1 MGPPV
6 LPPSQKE
13 GQGLFITLS
22 GVTIDAEDGEG
33 LVFHPRN
40 ERPLVGIHR
49 TAGASPIAPEVEH
62 HDLAAVVGK
71 LHFLAIDILANDL
84 GSHLADR
91 EELGRLL
98 LNDHVL
104 HHRALIDH
112 ELRMLCDERFS
123 DFLKLFFLIWI
134 SLDADHAGVERAAAH
149 LRRGEG
155 HDEIGEAWVVEMVLG
170 EDLDERGIQSALA
183 TKAGDPDCG
192 IDHGRIAGGG
202 GDDGIES
209 LAEWLIESGIEPY
222 DHQEE
227 AILELYEG
235 KNVILNTP
243 TGSGKSLVALALH
256 FRAICQGRRSY
267 YTVPIKA
274 LANEKFL
281 SLCETFGPENVG
293 MITGDATVNAQ
304 APVDEIIMD
313 EFHYY
318 SDHERGV
325 AWQIPLLTLPQAR
338 FLLMSATLGET
349 AFFQKELTTLTGAET
364 VLVKSE
370 DRPVPLEFSYST
382 TALEDQVEELVEA
395 GKAPIYLVHFTQ
407 LACARTAQNLM
418 SRNFCSKEEK
428 AGIAEVLKDADFKS
442 PYGKEVKKLLR
453 HGLGIHHAGL
463 LPKYRVLVEKL
474 AQRGLMKV
482 ICGTDTLGVGVNVP
496 IRTVLFTQLY
506 KFGGQSTKILAVR
519 DFRQICG
526 RAGRRGFDDVGY
538 VVAQAPEYVIDN
550 LKADAKAAAKGKKSK
565 AQKKKP
571 PEKGFVNWD
580 EKTYAKLQTAPP
592 EKLISSFNVRHGTL
606 LNVLSRE
613 FEDGCGELRR
623 IIEASHETPVRKAAL
638 RKQAFALF
646 RGLVEGEILTIIPK
660 AERRGPAKVKL
671 NVELQD
677 DFTMNQALGLYL
689 IETIPK
695 LDREAPD
702 YVVNMLSLIEA
713 ILEDPTA
720 VIRKQ
725 VDKIKSA
732 MVAQMKEDGVE
743 YDDRMEALEQ
753 VEHPK
758 PGKDFIYQTYND
770 FVLVNP
776 WAKEAGVRPKS
787 IVREMFE
794 DWSSFED
801 YVKNYGLERS
811 EAVLLR
817 HLSEVYKVLVQTVPP
832 ALKTEEVEEAESF
845 LEGMVREVDS
855 SLIDEWEKLRDADD
869 AGAEPTDEAPKQAA
883 KEVPFTRK
891 KAEFLRAARRAVFD
905 VVKDLSRENY
915 ESAAERCGVT
925 PQEIRE
931 MMTGYFEEH
940 GQIRMD
946 PEARST
952 KHLRI
957 EGDRY
962 EQVLI
967 DEEGLNDWS
976 ATFEINRPKSDQEN
990 RAVLTLTGLGPF
1002 S

>member
-1 MGPPV
+1 MSHTGSL
-6 LPPSQKE
+6 LP
-13 GQGLFITLS
+13 GW
-22 GVTIDAEDGEG
+22 
-33 LVFHPRN
+33 PRQ
-40 ERPLVGIHR
+40 LVGR
-49 TAGASPIAPEVEH
+49 MARLDPSKIADPTSNGEV
-62 HDLAAVVGK
+62 
-71 LHFLAIDILANDL
+71 
-84 GSHLADR
+84 
-91 EELGRLL
+91 
-98 LNDHVL
+98 
-104 HHRALIDH
+104 
-112 ELRMLCDERFS
+112 
-123 DFLKLFFLIWI
+123 
-134 SLDADHAGVERAAAH
+134 LDAFLEY
-149 LRRGEG
+149 
-155 HDEIGEAWVVEMVLG
+155 
-170 EDLDERGIQSALA
+170 
-183 TKAGDPDCG
+183 
-192 IDHGRIAGGG
+192 
-202 GDDGIES
+202 
-209 LAEWLIESGIEPY
+209 LIESGIEPY

-227 AILELYEG
+227 AILELYDG

-256 FRAICQGRRSY
+256 FRAICQGRRSF

-281 SLCETFGPENVG
+281 SLCETFGPEKVG
-293 MITGDATVNAQ
+293 MITGDATVNAG
-304 APVDEIIMD
+304 APVICCTAEILANLALREGSSAQVDEVIMD

-318 SDHERGV
+318 SDIERGV
-325 AWQIPLLTLPQAR
+325 AWQIPLLALPQAR

-349 AFFQKELTTLTGAET
+349 EFFQKEITALTGAET

-370 DRPVPLEFSYST
+370 DRPVPLEFEYST
-382 TALEDQVEELVEA
+382 TALEEKVEELVEA
-395 GKAPIYLVHFTQ
+395 GRAPIYLVHFTQ
-407 LACARTAQNLM
+407 LACARSAQNLM

-428 AGIAEVLKDADFKS
+428 AEIAKVLEGADFRS
-442 PYGKEVKKLLR
+442 PYGAEMKKLLR

-506 KFGGQSTKILAVR
+506 KYDGQGTKILAVR
-519 DFRQICG
+519 DFRQISG

-550 LKADAKAAAKGKKSK
+550 IKADQKAASKGKKSK

-580 EKTYAKLQTAPP
+580 EKTFEKLQSALP
-592 EKLISSFNVRHGTL
+592 EKLISSFNIRHGML
-606 LNVLSRE
+606 LNVLSRTD
-613 FEDGCGELRR
+613 EDGCAELRR
-623 IIEASHETPVRKAAL
+623 LINVSHETPVRKAAL
-638 RKQAFALF
+638 RKRAFTLF
-646 RGLVEGEILTIIPK
+646 RGLVEGKILTIIPK
-660 AERRGPAKVKL
+660 EERRGPAKVTL

-702 YVVNMLSLIEA
+702 YVLNVLSLIEA

-732 MVAQMKEDGVE
+732 LVARMKDEGVE
-743 YDDRMEALEQ
+743 YDDRMEALDE

-758 PGKDFIYQTYND
+758 PGKDFIYNTYNE
-770 FVLVNP
+770 FVLANP

-801 YVKNYGLERS
+801 YVKNYGLQRS

-832 ALKTEEVEEAESF
+832 ALKTPDVEEAESY
-845 LEGMVREVDS
+845 LEGMLRNVDS
-855 SLIDEWEKLRDADD
+855 SLIDEWEKLLNPEAE
-869 AGAEPTDEAPKQAA
+869 AGVAEVVPQ
-883 KEVPFTRK
+883 KEVPFSRK
-891 KAEFLRAARRAVFD
+891 KAEFLRAIRRAVFD
-905 VVKDLSRENY
+905 FVKDLSRESY
-915 ESAAERCGVT
+915 EGAAELVGSNAL
-925 PQEIRE
+925 EIRN
-931 MMTGYFEEH
+931 MMSAYHEEH
-940 GQIRMD
+940 GYIRMD
-946 PEARST
+946 PEARNA

-957 EGDRY
+957 EGDRL

-967 DEEGLNDWS
+967 DEAGLNDWS
-976 ATFEINRPKSDQEN
+976 AKFIVDRSKSDEEN
-990 RAVLTLTGLGPF
+990 RVVLSFEGVGAF
-1002 S
+1002 

>member
-1 MGPPV
+1 M
-6 LPPSQKE
+6 
-13 GQGLFITLS
+13 
-22 GVTIDAEDGEG
+22 
-33 LVFHPRN
+33 
-40 ERPLVGIHR
+40 
-49 TAGASPIAPEVEH
+49 
-62 HDLAAVVGK
+62 
-71 LHFLAIDILANDL
+71 
-84 GSHLADR
+84 
-91 EELGRLL
+91 
-98 LNDHVL
+98 
-104 HHRALIDH
+104 
-112 ELRMLCDERFS
+112 
-123 DFLKLFFLIWI
+123 
-134 SLDADHAGVERAAAH
+134 LDAFLEY
-149 LRRGEG
+149 
-155 HDEIGEAWVVEMVLG
+155 
-170 EDLDERGIQSALA
+170 
-183 TKAGDPDCG
+183 
-192 IDHGRIAGGG
+192 
-202 GDDGIES
+202 
-209 LAEWLIESGIEPY
+209 LIESGIEPY

-227 AILELYEG
+227 AILVLYEG

-256 FRAICQGRRSY
+256 FRAICQGRRSF

-281 SLCETFGPENVG
+281 SLCETFGPEQVG
-293 MITGDATVNAQ
+293 MITGDATVNPG
-304 APVDEIIMD
+304 APVICCTAEILSNMALREGSRAGVDEVIMD

-318 SDHERGV
+318 SDHDRGV

-349 AFFQKELTTLTGAET
+349 EFFRKELSDLTGAET

-382 TALEDQVEELVEA
+382 VSLEDQVEELVEA
-395 GKAPIYLVHFTQ
+395 EKAPVYLVHFTQ

-428 AGIAEVLKDADFKS
+428 AAISEVLKDADFKS
-442 PYGKEVKKLLR
+442 PYGKEMKKLLR

-496 IRTVLFTQLY
+496 IRSVLFTQLY

-526 RAGRRGFDDVGY
+526 RAGRRGFDDVGF
-538 VVAQAPEYVIDN
+538 VVCQAPEYVIEN
-550 LKADAKAAAKGKKSK
+550 LKSDAKAAAKGKKSK
-565 AQKKKP
+565 GQKKRP

-580 EKTYAKLQTAPP
+580 EKTFEKLQSAPP
-592 EKLISSFNVRHGTL
+592 EKLVSSFNVRHGTL

-613 FEDGCGELRR
+613 NEDGCTELRR
-623 IIEASHETPVRKAAL
+623 IIKASHETSVRKKAL

-646 RGLVEGEILTIIPK
+646 RGLVEGKVLTIIPK
-660 AERRGPAKVKL
+660 DERTGPAKIRL

-725 VDKIKSA
+725 VDKIKTA
-732 MVAQMKEDGVE
+732 LVAQMKEDGVE
-743 YDDRMEALEQ
+743 YDDRMDALEE

-787 IVREMFE
+787 IVREMYE
-794 DWSSFED
+794 EWSSFED
-801 YVKNYGLERS
+801 YVKNYGLEKS

-832 ALKTEEVEEAESF
+832 VLKTEEVEEAESF

-855 SLIDEWEKLRDADD
+855 SLIDEWEKLRNPDQDED
-869 AGAEPTDEAPKQAA
+869 EHEPVPVKD
-883 KEVPFTRK
+883 VPFTRRK
-891 KAEFLRAARRAVFD
+891 SEFLRATRRAVFD
-905 VVKDLSRENY
+905 YVKEISRENY
-915 ESAAERCGVT
+915 EAAALIVGGKAMA
-925 PQEIRE
+925 IRE
-931 MMTGYFEEH
+931 MMSGYFEEH
-940 GQIRMD
+940 GFIRMD
-946 PEARST
+946 PEARSA
-952 KHLRI
+952 KYLRV
-957 EGDRY
+957 EGDRL
-962 EQVLI
+962 EQILI
-967 DEEGLNDWS
+967 DEQDLNDWS
-976 ATFEINRPKSDQEN
+976 VILEVDRAKSDEEK
-990 RAVLTLTGLGPF
+990 RVVLLLHGIGPF
-1002 S
+1002 

>member
-1 MGPPV
+1 MAGRPESLLLRSNLHRSSVAKLDPANV
-6 LPPSQKE
+6 SD
-13 GQGLFITLS
+13 
-22 GVTIDAEDGEG
+22 VT
-33 LVFHPRN
+33 
-40 ERPLVGIHR
+40 
-49 TAGASPIAPEVEH
+49 SS
-62 HDLAAVVGK
+62 AAVLDV
-71 LHFLAIDILANDL
+71 FL
-84 GSHLADR
+84 
-91 EELGRLL
+91 
-98 LNDHVL
+98 
-104 HHRALIDH
+104 
-112 ELRMLCDERFS
+112 
-123 DFLKLFFLIWI
+123 
-134 SLDADHAGVERAAAH
+134 
-149 LRRGEG
+149 
-155 HDEIGEAWVVEMVLG
+155 
-170 EDLDERGIQSALA
+170 
-183 TKAGDPDCG
+183 
-192 IDHGRIAGGG
+192 
-202 GDDGIES
+202 
-209 LAEWLIESGIEPY
+209 EWLIETGIEPY

-227 AILELYEG
+227 AILELFEG

-256 FRAICQGRRSY
+256 FRAICQGRRSF

-281 SLCETFGPENVG
+281 SLCETFGPEKVG
-293 MITGDATVNAQ
+293 MITGDATVNAE
-304 APVDEIIMD
+304 APVICCTAEILANLALREGAQAQVDEVIMD

-325 AWQIPLLTLPQAR
+325 AWQVPLLTLPQSR

-349 AFFQKELTTLTGAET
+349 EFFQKELTALTGAET

-382 TALEDQVEELVEA
+382 ISLEDQVEELVE
-395 GKAPIYLVHFTQ
+395 GDRAPIYLVHFTQ

-428 AGIAEVLKDADFKS
+428 AEIAQVLEGADFKS

-474 AQRGLMKV
+474 AQKGLMKV

-506 KFGGQSTKILAVR
+506 KYGGQSTKILAVR

-538 VVAQAPEYVIDN
+538 VLCQAPEYVIEN
-550 LKADAKAAAKGKKSK
+550 LKSDAKAAAKGKKSK
-565 AQKKKP
+565 GQKKKP

-580 EKTYAKLQTAPP
+580 EKTFAKLQVAPP
-592 EKLISSFNVRHGTL
+592 EKLVSSFQVRHGTL

-613 FEDGCGELRR
+613 HEDGCAELRR
-623 IIEASHETPVRKAAL
+623 IIKVSHETPARKKAL
-638 RKQAFALF
+638 RKEAFALF
-646 RGLVEGEILTIIPK
+646 RGLVEGKVLTMIPK
-660 AERRGPAKVKL
+660 EQRTGPAKLRL

-689 IETIPK
+689 LETVPK
-695 LDREAPD
+695 LDRDAPD

-720 VIRKQ
+720 VLRKQ
-725 VDKIKSA
+725 MDKIKA
-732 MVAQMKEDGVE
+732 RLMAQMKEEGMD
-743 YDDRMEALEQ
+743 YDERIEALEE

-770 FVLVNP
+770 FVLENP

-787 IVREMFE
+787 IVREMYE

-817 HLSEVYKVLVQTVPP
+817 HLSEVYKVLVQTLPP
-832 ALKTEEVEEAESF
+832 ALKSEEVEEAEAY
-845 LEGMVREVDS
+845 LEGMLREVDS
-855 SLIDEWEKLRDADD
+855 SLIDEWEKLMQP
-869 AGAEPTDEAPKQAA
+869 EDEGQATKPSPV

-891 KAEFLRAARRAVFD
+891 KTEFLRATRRAVFD
-905 VVKDLSRENY
+905 LVKELSREDY
-915 ESAAERCGVT
+915 EAAAQRVGAKAL
-925 PQEIRE
+925 EIRQ

-940 GQIRMD
+940 GAIRMD

-952 KHLRI
+952 KHFRL
-957 EGDRY
+957 EGDRL
-962 EQVLI
+962 EQVI
-967 DEEGLNDWS
+967 VDEENLNDWS
-976 ATFEINRPKSDQEN
+976 VILEVDRAKSDEEN
-990 RAVLTLTGLGPF
+990 QVVLRLEQIGAF
-1002 S
+1002 

>member
-1 MGPPV
+1 MAQ
-6 LPPSQKE
+6 LDPSRIKDP
-13 GQGLFITLS
+13 TS
-22 GVTIDAEDGEG
+22 NGE
-33 LVFHPRN
+33 V
-40 ERPLVGIHR
+40 
-49 TAGASPIAPEVEH
+49 
-62 HDLAAVVGK
+62 
-71 LHFLAIDILANDL
+71 
-84 GSHLADR
+84 
-91 EELGRLL
+91 
-98 LNDHVL
+98 
-104 HHRALIDH
+104 
-112 ELRMLCDERFS
+112 
-123 DFLKLFFLIWI
+123 
-134 SLDADHAGVERAAAH
+134 LDAFLEY
-149 LRRGEG
+149 
-155 HDEIGEAWVVEMVLG
+155 
-170 EDLDERGIQSALA
+170 
-183 TKAGDPDCG
+183 
-192 IDHGRIAGGG
+192 
-202 GDDGIES
+202 
-209 LAEWLIESGIEPY
+209 LIESGIEPY

-227 AILELYEG
+227 AILELYDG

-281 SLCETFGPENVG
+281 SLCETFGPEKVG
-293 MITGDATVNAQ
+293 MITGDATVNAG
-304 APVDEIIMD
+304 APVICCTAEILSNMALREGSLAEVDEVIMD

-318 SDHERGV
+318 SDVERGV
-325 AWQIPLLTLPQAR
+325 SWQIPLLALPQAR

-349 AFFQKELTTLTGAET
+349 EFFQKEITALTGAET

-370 DRPVPLEFSYST
+370 DRPVPLEFEYST
-382 TALEDQVEELVEA
+382 TALEEKVEELVEA
-395 GKAPIYLVHFTQ
+395 GRAPIYLVHFTQ
-407 LACARTAQNLM
+407 LSCARSAQNLM

-428 AGIAEVLKDADFKS
+428 AAIAEVLQGADFRS
-442 PYGKEVKKLLR
+442 PYGAEMKKLLR

-496 IRTVLFTQLY
+496 IRTVLLTQLFKY
-506 KFGGQSTKILAVR
+506 GGQSTKILAVR

-550 LKADAKAAAKGKKSK
+550 IKADEKAASKGKKSK

-580 EKTYAKLQTAPP
+580 EKTFEKLQSSLP
-592 EKLISSFNVRHGTL
+592 EKLVSSFNIRHGML
-606 LNVLSRE
+606 LNVLSRTN
-613 FEDGCGELRR
+613 EDGCAELRR
-623 IIEASHETPVRKAAL
+623 LINVSHETPVKKQAL
-638 RKQAFALF
+638 RKRAFTLF
-646 RGLVEGEILTIIPK
+646 RGLVEGNILTIIPK
-660 AERRGPAKVKL
+660 EQREGPAKVRL

-677 DFTMNQALGLYL
+677 DFTMNQALGVYL

-702 YVVNMLSLIEA
+702 YVLNVISMIEA

-720 VIRKQ
+720 VLRKQ
-725 VDKIKSA
+725 VDKIKTA
-732 MVAQMKEDGVE
+732 LVAKMKDEGVE
-743 YDDRMEALEQ
+743 YDDRMEALDE

-758 PGKDFIYQTYND
+758 PGKDFIYSTYNE
-770 FVLVNP
+770 FVLANP

-832 ALKTEEVEEAESF
+832 ALKSPEVEEAESF
-845 LEGMVREVDS
+845 LEGMLRNVDS
-855 SLIDEWEKLRDADD
+855 SLIDEWEKLLNPD
-869 AGAEPTDEAPKQAA
+869 AGPKEIASQ
-883 KEVPFTRK
+883 KEVPFSRR
-891 KAEFLRAARRAVFD
+891 KAEFQRAIRRAVFD
-905 VVKDLSRENY
+905 FVKELSRENY
-915 ESAAERCGVT
+915 ESAADLVGGKSL
-925 PQEIRE
+925 EIRG
-931 MMTGYFEEH
+931 MMEGYFEEH
-940 GQIRMD
+940 GFIRMD
-946 PEARST
+946 PEARSP
-952 KHLRI
+952 KHLHV
-957 EGDRY
+957 EGDKL

-976 ATFEINRPKSDQEN
+976 AIFEVDRRQSDEEN
-990 RAVLTLTGLGPF
+990 QVVLTLVGIGPF
-1002 S
+1002 

>member
-1 MGPPV
+1 MDPANVSDVTSSAEV
-6 LPPSQKE
+6 L
-13 GQGLFITLS
+13 
-22 GVTIDAEDGEG
+22 D
-33 LVFHPRN
+33 VF
-40 ERPLVGIHR
+40 L
-49 TAGASPIAPEVEH
+49 
-62 HDLAAVVGK
+62 
-71 LHFLAIDILANDL
+71 
-84 GSHLADR
+84 
-91 EELGRLL
+91 
-98 LNDHVL
+98 
-104 HHRALIDH
+104 
-112 ELRMLCDERFS
+112 
-123 DFLKLFFLIWI
+123 
-134 SLDADHAGVERAAAH
+134 
-149 LRRGEG
+149 
-155 HDEIGEAWVVEMVLG
+155 
-170 EDLDERGIQSALA
+170 
-183 TKAGDPDCG
+183 
-192 IDHGRIAGGG
+192 
-202 GDDGIES
+202 
-209 LAEWLIESGIEPY
+209 EWLIESGIEPY
-222 DHQEE
+222 DHQQE

-293 MITGDATVNAQ
+293 MITGDATVNAD
-304 APVDEIIMD
+304 APVICCTAEILSNMALREGSLAKVDEVIMD

-325 AWQIPLLTLPQAR
+325 AWQVPLLTMPQAR

-349 AFFQKELTTLTGAET
+349 EFFQKELTALTGAET

-382 TALEDQVEELVEA
+382 TALEEQVEELVEA
-395 GKAPIYLVHFTQ
+395 DRAPIYLVHFTQ
-407 LACARTAQNLM
+407 LSCARTAQNLM

-428 AGIAEVLKDADFKS
+428 AEISKVLEDADFKS
-442 PYGKEVKKLLR
+442 PYGKEMKKLLR

-474 AQRGLMKV
+474 AQKGLMKV

-506 KFGGQSTKILAVR
+506 KYGGQSTKILAVR

-538 VVAQAPEYVIDN
+538 VVCQAPEYVIEN
-550 LKADAKAAAKGKKSK
+550 LKSDAKAAAKGKKSK
-565 AQKKKP
+565 GQKKKP

-580 EKTYAKLQTAPP
+580 EKTFTKLQSAPP
-592 EKLISSFNVRHGTL
+592 EKLVSSFNIRHGTL

-613 FEDGCGELRR
+613 HEDGCAELRR
-623 IIEASHETPVRKAAL
+623 IIEASHETPVRKKAL

-646 RGLVEGEILTIIPK
+646 RGLVEGKVLTIIPK
-660 AERRGPAKVKL
+660 EERTGPAKVRL

-725 VDKIKSA
+725 TDKIKTA
-732 MVAQMKEDGVE
+732 LVAQMKEDGVE
-743 YDDRMEALEQ
+743 YDDRMEALDE

-758 PGKDFIYQTYND
+758 PGKDFIYQTYNE
-770 FVLVNP
+770 FVLENP

-832 ALKTEEVEEAESF
+832 ALKTEEVEEAESY

-855 SLIDEWEKLRDADD
+855 SLIDEWEKLRNPE
-869 AGAEPTDEAPKQAA
+869 GETEEVEKAPV

-891 KAEFLRAARRAVFD
+891 KAEFLRATRRTVFD
-905 VVKDLSRENY
+905 FVKELSRENY
-915 ESAAERCGVT
+915 EAAAELVGGKSI
-925 PQEIRE
+925 EIRE

-940 GQIRMD
+940 GIIRMD
-946 PEARST
+946 PEARS
-952 KHLRI
+952 KKYLRI
-957 EGDRY
+957 EGDRL
-962 EQVLI
+962 EQTMI

-976 ATFEINRPKSDQEN
+976 VVLEVDRAKSDEEN
-990 RAVLTLTGLGPF
+990 RVVLGLVRVTSGK
-1002 S
+1002 

>member
-1 MGPPV
+1 MPQ
-6 LPPSQKE
+6 LDPSN
-13 GQGLFITLS
+13 
-22 GVTIDAEDGEG
+22 VNDA
-33 LVFHPRN
+33 
-40 ERPLVGIHR
+40 
-49 TAGASPIAPEVEH
+49 SSSSEV
-62 HDLAAVVGK
+62 
-71 LHFLAIDILANDL
+71 
-84 GSHLADR
+84 
-91 EELGRLL
+91 
-98 LNDHVL
+98 
-104 HHRALIDH
+104 
-112 ELRMLCDERFS
+112 
-123 DFLKLFFLIWI
+123 
-134 SLDADHAGVERAAAH
+134 LDAFLEY
-149 LRRGEG
+149 
-155 HDEIGEAWVVEMVLG
+155 
-170 EDLDERGIQSALA
+170 
-183 TKAGDPDCG
+183 
-192 IDHGRIAGGG
+192 
-202 GDDGIES
+202 
-209 LAEWLIESGIEPY
+209 LIESGIEPY

-256 FRAICQGRRSY
+256 FRAICQGRKSF

-281 SLCETFGPENVG
+281 SLCETFGPEQVG
-293 MITGDATVNAQ
+293 MITGDATVNAG
-304 APVDEIIMD
+304 APVICCTAEILSNMALREGSLAKVDEVIMD

-325 AWQIPLLTLPQAR
+325 AWQVPLLTLPQAR

-349 AFFQKELTTLTGAET
+349 EFFQKELSELTGAET
-364 VLVKSE
+364 ILVKSE
-370 DRPVPLEFSYST
+370 NRPVPLEFSYST
-382 TALEDQVEELVEA
+382 VSLEDQVQELVEA
-395 GKAPIYLVHFTQ
+395 EKAPVYLVHFTQ

-428 AGIAEVLKDADFKS
+428 ATISEVLKDADFKS
-442 PYGKEVKKLLR
+442 PYGKEMKKLLR

-496 IRTVLFTQLY
+496 IRSVLFTQLY

-526 RAGRRGFDDVGY
+526 RAGRRGFDDVGF
-538 VVAQAPEYVIDN
+538 VVCQAPEYVIEN

-565 AQKKKP
+565 GQKKRP

-580 EKTYAKLQTAPP
+580 EKTFEKLQSAPP
-592 EKLISSFNVRHGTL
+592 EKLVSSFNVRHGTL

-613 FEDGCGELRR
+613 NQDGCMELRR
-623 IIEASHETPVRKAAL
+623 IIKVSHETSVRKKAL
-638 RKQAFALF
+638 QQQAFALF
-646 RGLVEGEILTIIPK
+646 RGLVEGKVLTIIPK
-660 AERRGPAKVKL
+660 DERTGPAKVRL

-725 VDKIKSA
+725 VDKIKTA
-732 MVAQMKEDGVE
+732 LVAQMKEDGVE
-743 YDDRMEALEQ
+743 YDDRMDALEE

-787 IVREMFE
+787 IVREMYE
-794 DWSSFED
+794 EWSSFED
-801 YVKNYGLERS
+801 YVKNYGLEKS

-855 SLIDEWEKLRDADD
+855 SLIDEWEKLRNPDHDED
-869 AGAEPTDEAPKQAA
+869 EAEPVPVKD
-883 KEVPFTRK
+883 VPFTRRK
-891 KAEFLRAARRAVFD
+891 SEFLRATRRTVFD
-905 VVKDLSRENY
+905 FVKEISRENY
-915 ESAAERCGVT
+915 EAAALIVGGKAMG
-925 PQEIRE
+925 IRE
-931 MMTGYFEEH
+931 MMSGYFEEH
-940 GQIRMD
+940 GFIRMD
-946 PEARST
+946 PEARSS
-952 KHLRI
+952 KYLRV
-957 EGDRY
+957 EGDRL
-962 EQVLI
+962 EQILI
-967 DEEGLNDWS
+967 DEQDLNDWS
-976 ATFEINRPKSDQEN
+976 VILEVDRAKSDEEK
-990 RAVLTLTGLGPF
+990 RVVLLLHGISPF
-1002 S
+1002 

>member
-1 MGPPV
+1 MALLNPA
-6 LPPSQKE
+6 Q
-13 GQGLFITLS
+13 
-22 GVTIDAEDGEG
+22 VTDASS
-33 LVFHPRN
+33 N
-40 ERPLVGIHR
+40 
-49 TAGASPIAPEVEH
+49 
-62 HDLAAVVGK
+62 AAV
-71 LHFLAIDILANDL
+71 LDTFL
-84 GSHLADR
+84 
-91 EELGRLL
+91 EY
-98 LNDHVL
+98 
-104 HHRALIDH
+104 
-112 ELRMLCDERFS
+112 
-123 DFLKLFFLIWI
+123 
-134 SLDADHAGVERAAAH
+134 
-149 LRRGEG
+149 
-155 HDEIGEAWVVEMVLG
+155 
-170 EDLDERGIQSALA
+170 
-183 TKAGDPDCG
+183 
-192 IDHGRIAGGG
+192 
-202 GDDGIES
+202 
-209 LAEWLIESGIEPY
+209 LIESGIEPY

-256 FRAICQGRRSY
+256 FRAICQGRRSF

-293 MITGDATVNAQ
+293 MITGDATVNAD
-304 APVDEIIMD
+304 APVICCTAEILSNMALREGSMAQVDEVIMD

-349 AFFQKELTTLTGAET
+349 EFFQKEITALTGAET

-370 DRPVPLEFSYST
+370 DRPVPLEFTYST
-382 TALEDQVEELVEA
+382 TSLEDRVEELVE
-395 GKAPIYLVHFTQ
+395 GDQAPIYLVHFTQ

-428 AGIAEVLKDADFKS
+428 AAISKVLEDADFKS
-442 PYGKEVKKLLR
+442 PYGKEMKKLLR

-506 KFGGQSTKILAVR
+506 KYGGQSTKILAVR

-550 LKADAKAAAKGKKSK
+550 LKSDAKAAAKGKKSK
-565 AQKKKP
+565 KSKGQKKRP

-580 EKTYAKLQTAPP
+580 EKTYEKLQSAPP
-592 EKLISSFNVRHGTL
+592 EKLVSSFNIRHGTL

-613 FEDGCGELRR
+613 HEDGCAELRR
-623 IIEASHETPVRKAAL
+623 IIEASHETPVRKKAL

-646 RGLVEGEILTIIPK
+646 RGLVEGDILTIIPK
-660 AERRGPAKVKL
+660 EQRTGPAKVRL

-725 VDKIKSA
+725 VDKIKTA
-732 MVAQMKEDGVE
+732 LVAQMKEDGVE
-743 YDDRMEALEQ
+743 YDDRMEALDE

-758 PGKDFIYQTYND
+758 PGKDFIYQTYNE

-832 ALKTEEVEEAESF
+832 ALKTPEVEEAESF

-855 SLIDEWEKLRDADD
+855 SLIDEWEKLRNPD
-869 AGAEPTDEAPKQAA
+869 GEVEEVEKAPA
-883 KEVPFTRK
+883 KDVPFTRK
-891 KAEFLRAARRAVFD
+891 KAEFLRATRRAVFD
-905 VVKDLSRENY
+905 FVKELSRENY
-915 ESAAERCGVT
+915 EGAAELVGGK
-925 PQEIRE
+925 PLEIRE
-931 MMTGYFEEH
+931 MMAGYFEGH
-940 GQIRMD
+940 GIIRMD

-952 KHLRI
+952 KYLRI
-957 EGDRY
+957 EGNRL
-962 EQVLI
+962 EQTLI
-967 DEEGLNDWS
+967 DEESLNDWS
-976 ATFEINRPKSDQEN
+976 AVFEVDRARSDEEN
-990 RAVLTLTGLGPF
+990 RVVFTLSGVGPF
-1002 S
+1002 

>member
-1 MGPPV
+1 MPQ
-6 LPPSQKE
+6 LDPS
-13 GQGLFITLS
+13 I
-22 GVTIDAEDGEG
+22 VNDA
-33 LVFHPRN
+33 
-40 ERPLVGIHR
+40 
-49 TAGASPIAPEVEH
+49 SSSSEV
-62 HDLAAVVGK
+62 
-71 LHFLAIDILANDL
+71 
-84 GSHLADR
+84 
-91 EELGRLL
+91 
-98 LNDHVL
+98 
-104 HHRALIDH
+104 
-112 ELRMLCDERFS
+112 
-123 DFLKLFFLIWI
+123 
-134 SLDADHAGVERAAAH
+134 LDAF
-149 LRRGEG
+149 L
-155 HDEIGEAWVVEMVLG
+155 
-170 EDLDERGIQSALA
+170 QY
-183 TKAGDPDCG
+183 
-192 IDHGRIAGGG
+192 
-202 GDDGIES
+202 
-209 LAEWLIESGIEPY
+209 LIESGTEPY

-256 FRAICQGRRSY
+256 FRAICQGRRSF

-281 SLCETFGPENVG
+281 ALCEIFGPEQVG
-293 MITGDATVNAQ
+293 MITGDATVNSE
-304 APVDEIIMD
+304 APVICCTAEILSNMALREGSLAKVDEVIMD

-349 AFFQKELTTLTGAET
+349 EVFQKELTELTGLET

-370 DRPVPLEFSYST
+370 KRPVPLEFSYST
-382 TALEDQVEELVEA
+382 TSLEDQVDELVSSD
-395 GKAPIYLVHFTQ
+395 KAPIYLVHFTQ
-407 LACARTAQNLM
+407 LSCARTAQNLM

-428 AGIAEVLKDADFKS
+428 AAISEVLKDADFKS

-506 KFGGQSTKILAVR
+506 KFGGQSTKILTVR

-538 VVAQAPEYVIDN
+538 VVAQAPEYFIEN
-550 LKADAKAAAKGKKSK
+550 LKADARAAAKGKKSK

-571 PEKGFVNWD
+571 PEKGFINWD
-580 EKTYAKLQTAPP
+580 ERTYKKLQSAPP
-592 EKLISSFNVRHGTL
+592 EKLISSFSIRHGTL

-613 FEDGCGELRR
+613 GEDGCAELRK
-623 IIEASHETPVRKAAL
+623 IINVCHELPGRKRTL
-638 RKQAFALF
+638 RRQAFALF
-646 RGLVEGEILTIIPK
+646 RGLVEGKVLTIIPK
-660 AERRGPAKVKL
+660 EKRTTLAKVEL

-695 LDREAPD
+695 LDSEAPD
-702 YVVNMLSLIEA
+702 YVANMLSLIEA

-725 VDKIKSA
+725 VDKIKTA
-732 MVAQMKEDGVE
+732 LVAQMKADGVD
-743 YDDRMEALEQ
+743 YDDRLEALEQ

-770 FVLVNP
+770 FVLINP
-776 WAKEAGVRPKS
+776 WAREAGVRPKS

-794 DWSSFED
+794 GWSSFED
-801 YVKNYGLERS
+801 YIKNYGLERS

-832 ALKTEEVEEAESF
+832 SLKTEEVEEAESF
-845 LEGMVREVDS
+845 LEEIVRGVDS
-855 SLIDEWEKLRDADD
+855 SLIDEWERLRDH
-869 AGAEPTDEAPKQAA
+869 EEVVEKAPA
-883 KEVPFTRK
+883 KGVPYTRR
-891 KAEFLRAARRAVFD
+891 KAEFVRATRRAIFD
-905 VVKDLSRENY
+905 FVKEISLENY
-915 ESAAERCGVT
+915 EAAADLVGGKSFEV
-925 PQEIRE
+925 RE
-931 MMTGYFEEH
+931 MMKGYIEEH
-940 GQIRMD
+940 GIIRMD
-946 PEARST
+946 PEARSS
-952 KHLRI
+952 KYLHI
-957 EGDRY
+957 EGDRL
-962 EQVLI
+962 EQILV

-976 ATFEINRPKSDQEN
+976 VVLELDRAQSDLEN
-990 RAVLTLTGLGPF
+990 RVVLRLRELGAF
-1002 S
+1002 